1 MSYAPCASAAARV
14 PPACSRWRDME
25 LVLSPED
32 EAFRQ
37 EVRAFLADRMPP
49 EFATRT
55 DTGLRMSKE
64 DHVRWQRIL
73 FEKGWIAPGWPVEHG
88 GTGWTAMQKHIFERS
103 EEHPS
108 ELKSL
113 MRQQ

>member
-1 MSYAPCASAAARV
+1 
-14 PPACSRWRDME
+14 ME

-88 GTGWTAMQKHIFERS
+88 GTGWTALQKHIFE
-103 EEHPS
+103 EECALAGAPPIIPFGDRQRVVS
-108 ELKSL
+108 GKSGSV
-113 MRQQ
+113 R

>member
-1 MSYAPCASAAARV
+1 MCCVIRCVMIIMLITFFFSSRRRHTSCA
-14 PPACSRWRDME
+14 
-25 LVLSPED
+25 LVTGVQTCALPIY

-73 FEKGWIAPGWPVEHG
+73 FEKGWIAPGWPEIG
-88 GTGWTAMQKHIFERS
+88 RASCRERVC
-103 EEHPS
+103 
-108 ELKSL
+108 
-113 MRQQ
+113 QYV